1 VPPAPPFSC
10 CREPSVPIA
19 AAAVTRCFLGS
30 LQALFLV
37 SSCKRPAA
45 SPDDFRVWTSDL
57 FRYSTFLALPCPSS
71 FDVGTL
77 HNLLLQTFEAK
88 RGQSNPPNVYS
99 NRKRLLILAPHFPSR
114 GPTLDLFT
122 ALSSPGSREALL
134 PSNFGRLAKSIEAEN
149 N

>member
-1 VPPAPPFSC
+1 
-10 CREPSVPIA
+10 
-19 AAAVTRCFLGS
+19 
-30 LQALFLV
+30 
-37 SSCKRPAA
+37 
-45 SPDDFRVWTSDL
+45 
-57 FRYSTFLALPCPSS
+57 
-71 FDVGTL
+71 L

-149 N
+149 IERGIWYLARIWQSKSTLYNCCTAKQSHCSLTLLAILDSSK